1 MTRNVAVIVLGLML
15 AGLQHRFWIGDGGV
29 YETGK
34 QRASVAAREEEN
46 ARLRLRNAALEAEVE
61 DLRAGGAAIETHAR
75 NTLGMVRREETFF
88 LVVNADLADA
98 GRH

>member
-1 MTRNVAVIVLGLML
+1 MTRGIAIAVLALML
-15 AGLQHRFWIGDGGV
+15 AGLQYRFWIGDGGV

-34 QRASVAAREEEN
+34 QRAAVAAREVDN
-46 ARLRLRNAALEAEVE
+46 GRLRLRNAALEAEVD

-75 NTLGMVRREETFF
+75 ETLGMVRREETFF
-88 LVVNADLADA
+88 LVVNADMAVA